1 MECNINPFI
10 RLKIYVINGNS
21 ELVMKGLDKIII
33 TFNKRE
39 ISNYS
44 QFIEKLNEIYNDYG
58 IVDKISDKE
67 GFHIIEFN
75 NLHINNIW
83 NYISNNDTIYVSL
96 MNKNEKSK
104 QKVSSWDNKNKNSNI
119 SNSNNK
125 NMLKKVKNNISSSSS
140 SSSSSNS
147 SNKKNIYSSSSS
159 SSSLSNSSNKNKISK
174 QIINLDSS
182 SSSSSSSKP
191 ILSDYKYID
200 SSSSSSSSL
209 PKSSHEKK
217 SSPSSYIKVSK
228 SSLENK
234 ESKKVNSK
242 ENNKKKI
249 ILKNENIKN
258 KKLYNNLIK
267 NNYEENARLL
277 GQKRKNKNHQKN
289 KYSSF
294 QSTKR
299 KKNSKNNINEHRKI
313 KLNYE
318 LIPREKLDDIDFL
331 QKTYPKLF
339 TQGTNI
345 KFKIQ
350 ELLENGIGVGD
361 YHYGTIDNFNL
372 ENKSFLIK
380 NCDSMNEKT
389 RVFMYQYEE
398 DIMCVE
404 LKNCVEIWIESENIQ
419 KNGEEDKNYKVELNE
434 ELKKDFIKRQ
444 VEYYFSDS
452 NYEKDSFLKS
462 KEDENGYIP
471 ISVIMS
477 FNKIKMITNDK
488 DLFIN
493 VLKENE
499 KGDSLGDKNNNK
511 LYELNEDL
519 TKIRKVQLSDGG
531 SI

>member
-1 MECNINPFI
+1 MEGNINPFV

-58 IVDKISDKE
+58 IVDKITDKE
-67 GFHIIEFN
+67 GFQIIEFN

-83 NYISNNDTIYVSL
+83 NYISNNDTVYVSL
-96 MNKNEKSK
+96 MDKNKKSM
-104 QKVSSWDNKNKNSNI
+104 QNVSSSDNKSKNSNI
-119 SNSNNK
+119 SIFNNK
-125 NMLKKVKNNISSSSS
+125 NDHIKNVLKKNI

-147 SNKKNIYSSSSS
+147 SNKKKIYPSSSS
-159 SSSLSNSSNKNKISK
+159 SSSLSNSSNKKNISK

-182 SSSSSSSKP
+182 SSSSSS
-191 ILSDYKYID
+191 YD

-209 PKSSHEKK
+209 PKSNHEKK
-217 SSPSSYIKVSK
+217 SSSSSYIKVSK
-228 SSLENK
+228 SSLQNK
-234 ESKKVNSK
+234 ESNKDNSK
-242 ENNKKKI
+242 ENNQNQI
-249 ILKNENIKN
+249 ILKNKNIMN
-258 KKLYNNLIK
+258 KKLYNNLNK
-267 NNYEENARLL
+267 KNYEENDRLL
-277 GQKRKNKNHQKN
+277 GQKRKNKNHPKN

-294 QSTKR
+294 QSKKR
-299 KKNSKNNINEHRKI
+299 KNNSNNNNEHSKI

-339 TQGTNI
+339 NQGTNI

-361 YHYGTIDNFNL
+361 YHYGTVDNFNL

-389 RVFMYQYEE
+389 RMFMYHYDE
-398 DIMCVE
+398 DLMCVE

-419 KNGEEDKNYKVELNE
+419 ENGEEDKNYKVELNE

-444 VEYYFSDS
+444 IEYYFSDS
-452 NYEKDSFLKS
+452 NYQKDSFLKS

-477 FNKIKMITNDK
+477 FNKIKMITKDK

-499 KGDSLGDKNNNK
+499 KGDSLEENNNNK

-519 TKIRKVQLSDGG
+519 TKIRKVKLSDDD